1 MILPIDRL
9 TLYRD
14 AIRKLKEGDF
24 SISFPDE
31 ITSSAFIDF
40 ESELLQLAAWL
51 DVRFTEFS
59 KLQEISAEIC
69 QGSLLDDVLER
80 IYSTFKLVIPF
91 DRIGCALI
99 SNDQQIVKAH
109 WAKTDQPEKI
119 KLAHGYTSSLAG
131 SSLES
136 ILHSQQPRI
145 LNDLSAYLVA
155 HPNSKSTQL
164 IVAEGIQ
171 SSLTCPLII
180 DAQPVGFLFF
190 SSKQKNTYLDVHQRI
205 FIHIARQVSVLIEK
219 SRLYQHI
226 YELNKQLLDAMQ
238 LLKEQS
244 CRDALTQIFHRG
256 AIMEFMQQS
265 LKSGIRKKQPVSVIM
280 ADLDHFKTINDT
292 FGHGMGDTVLKSVSH
307 TITAQL
313 RNCDSVGRYG
323 GEEFLI
329 VLGDTDAASAML
341 VAERI
346 RHAIAA
352 LQFEHP
358 SGNLTVTISMGI
370 SCSDNNNV
378 KKDENTLLLQAD
390 TALYQAKHSG
400 RNRVS
405 IAEF

>member
-31 ITSSAFIDF
+31 MTSSAFIDF

>member
-1 MILPIDRL
+1 M
-9 TLYRD
+9 
-14 AIRKLKEGDF
+14 KEGDF
-24 SISFPDE
+24 SISFPNE
-31 ITSSAFIDF
+31 TTSSAFIDF

-51 DVRFTEFS
+51 EVRFTEFS

-80 IYSTFKLVIPF
+80 IYSTFKQVIPF

-119 KLAHGYTSSLAG
+119 KLAHGYTSPLSG

-145 LNDLSAYLVA
+145 LNDLSEYLVT
-155 HPNSKSTQL
+155 HPNSKSTRL

-244 CRDALTQIFHRG
+244 CRDALTQIYHRG

-329 VLGDTDAASAML
+329 VLGDTDAASALL

-370 SCSDNNNV
+370 SCSDNKNES
-378 KKDENTLLLQAD
+378 KDENTLLLQAD
-390 TALYQAKHSG
+390 TALYHAKHSG

-405 IAEF
+405 IS

>member
-14 AIRKLKEGDF
+14 AVRKLKEGDF
-24 SISFPDE
+24 SISFPNE
-31 ITSSAFIDF
+31 TTSSAFIDF

-51 DVRFTEFS
+51 EVRFTEFS

-80 IYSTFKLVIPF
+80 IYSTFKQVIPF

-119 KLAHGYTSSLAG
+119 KLAHGYTSPLAG

-136 ILHSQQPRI
+136 ILYSQQPRI
-145 LNDLSAYLVA
+145 LNDLSEYLTA

-190 SSKQKNTYLDVHQRI
+190 SSKQKNTYLDAHQRI

-219 SRLYQHI
+219 SRFYQHI
-226 YELNKQLLDAMQ
+226 CELNKQLLDAMQ

-265 LKSGIRKKQPVSVIM
+265 LNSGIRKKQPVSVIM

-370 SCSDNNNV
+370 SCSDNKNET
-378 KKDENTLLLQAD
+378 KDENTLLLQAD
-390 TALYQAKHSG
+390 TALYHAKHGG

-405 IAEF
+405 ID

>member
-1 MILPIDRL
+1 MQPSERL
-9 TLYRD
+9 TLYSD
-14 AIRKLKEGDF
+14 AVRKLKEGQF
-24 SISFPDE
+24 SISFPNE
-31 ITSSAFIDF
+31 MTNTSFINF

-51 DVRFTEFS
+51 DVRFTEFG

-80 IYSTFKLVIPF
+80 IYSTFKQVIPF

-119 KLAHGYTSSLAG
+119 KLAHGYTSPLAG

-136 ILHSQQPRI
+136 ILYSQQPRI
-145 LNDLSAYLVA
+145 LNDLSEYLTA

-190 SSKQKNTYLDVHQRI
+190 SSKQKNTYLDAHQRI

-226 YELNKQLLDAMQ
+226 CELNKQLLDAMQ

-265 LKSGIRKKQPVSVIM
+265 LNSGIRKKQPVSVIM

-358 SGNLTVTISMGI
+358 SGNLTVTISIGI
-370 SCSDNNNV
+370 SCSDNKNE

-390 TALYQAKHSG
+390 TALYHAKHSG

-405 IAEF
+405 IS

>member
-1 MILPIDRL
+1 M
-9 TLYRD
+9 
-14 AIRKLKEGDF
+14 KEGDF
-24 SISFPDE
+24 SISFPNE
-31 ITSSAFIDF
+31 TTSSAFIDF

-51 DVRFTEFS
+51 EVRFTEFS

-80 IYSTFKLVIPF
+80 IYSTFKQVIPF

-119 KLAHGYTSSLAG
+119 KLAHGYTSPLSG

-145 LNDLSAYLVA
+145 LNDLSEYLVT
-155 HPNSKSTQL
+155 HPNSKSTRL

-329 VLGDTDAASAML
+329 VLGDTDAASALL

-370 SCSDNNNV
+370 SCSDNKNES
-378 KKDENTLLLQAD
+378 KDDNTLLLQAD
-390 TALYQAKHSG
+390 TALYHAKHSG

-405 IAEF
+405 IS

>member
-1 MILPIDRL
+1 MILQIDRL
-9 TLYRD
+9 SLYID

-31 ITSSAFIDF
+31 MTDNAFIDF
-40 ESELLQLAAWL
+40 ESELLQLATWL
-51 DVRFTEFS
+51 EVRFTEFS
-59 KLQEISAEIC
+59 KLQEISTEIC

-80 IYSTFKLVIPF
+80 IYNTFKQVIPF

-99 SNDQQIVKAH
+99 SNDQQTVKAH

-119 KLAHGYTSSLAG
+119 KLAHGYTSPLAG

-145 LNDLSAYLVA
+145 LNDLSEYLVA

-164 IVAEGIQ
+164 IVEEGIQ

-205 FIHIARQVSVLIEK
+205 FMHIARQVSVLIEK

-226 YELNKQLLDAMQ
+226 YELNTRLLDAMQ

-265 LKSGIRKKQPVSVIM
+265 LNSGIRKKHPVSVIM

-307 TITAQL
+307 TMTAQL
-313 RNCDSVGRYG
+313 RNCDCVGRYG

-358 SGNLTVTISMGI
+358 SGNLTITISMGI
-370 SCSDNNNV
+370 SCSDNKNET
-378 KKDENTLLLQAD
+378 KDENTLLLQAD
-390 TALYQAKHSG
+390 SALYRAKHEG

-405 IAEF
+405 IG